1 MLRAGRPHHKA
12 AVPPAVLPVE
22 ASGALSVDLADS
34 KEVSV
39 VAGIPE
45 APEEPVASLL
55 FVLRVSVQEPAA
67 GRQGQDCILVE
78 AFVEA
83 SVPDNPEPVDTDM
96 PVAADMDRPAAD
108 IPEEVRPDKVHFPAY
123 RQEFE
128 PEPVQSGRHKRRL
141 RGKTSVALSCP

>member
-1 MLRAGRPHHKA
+1 MLRAGRPHHKV

-34 KEVSV
+34 KEVAF

-45 APEEPVASLL
+45 EPEASLL
-55 FVLRVSVQEPAA
+55 FVQRVSVPEPAA

-78 AFVEA
+78 AFAEA
-83 SVPDNPEPVDTDM
+83 SVPDNPEPVDTDK
-96 PVAADMDRPAAD
+96 PVAADKDRPAAD
-108 IPEEVRPDKVHFPAY
+108 IPEEVRPDKVQFPAF
-123 RQEFE
+123 RREFE

>member
-1 MLRAGRPHHKA
+1 MLRAGRQHHKV

-39 VAGIPE
+39 VAGIPAVPE
-45 APEEPVASLL
+45 ALLL
-55 FVLRVSVQEPAA
+55 FVRRVSVPEPAA

-78 AFVEA
+78 AFAEA
-83 SVPDNPEPVDTDM
+83 SVPDNPDTDK
-96 PVAADMDRPAAD
+96 PVAADKDRSAAD
-108 IPEEVRPDKVHFPAY
+108 IPEEVQPDKVQFPAC

-128 PEPVQSGRHKRRL
+128 PEPVQSGRHKRRPI
-141 RGKTSVALSCP
+141 GKTSVALSCP

>member
-34 KEVSV
+34 KEVAF

-45 APEEPVASLL
+45 EPEVSLL
-55 FVLRVSVQEPAA
+55 FVRQVSVPEPAA
-67 GRQGQDCILVE
+67 GRQGQDCIL
-78 AFVEA
+78 VEA

-96 PVAADMDRPAAD
+96 PVAADTDRPAAD

-128 PEPVQSGRHKRRL
+128 LEPVQSGRHKRRL